1 MATSSFLI
9 QFQVGNF
16 LSYQFSCGYKDTGK
30 VEISFQQM
38 SALGRSHLVGV
49 LPLWVDSRCGQA
61 LGIYVYLF

>member
-16 LSYQFSCGYKDTGK
+16 LSSQFSYGDKDTGK

-49 LPLWVDSRCGQA
+49 LPLWVDCR
-61 LGIYVYLF
+61 